1 MSEHTVNIAWNNQPH
16 AEIDGEYSRNHLLNV
31 DGKQQLG
38 LSAAADFLGDPGMA
52 DPEQILTGSV
62 SSCHMLFFLAIA
74 QIRGFSVASYEDEAT
89 AILGKDD
96 TGAMAITKIILRP
109 KVAFVHAVP
118 SPEVL
123 DRIHHGAHKRCFI
136 ANSLKSQV
144 VVQAR

>member
-16 AEIDGEYSRNHLLNV
+16 AEIDGEYSRNHVLNV

-96 TGAMAITKIILRP
+96 TGLWLLP
-109 KVAFVHAVP
+109 KSSYA
-118 SPEVL
+118 
-123 DRIHHGAHKRCFI
+123 
-136 ANSLKSQV
+136 LKSPSCMPYPAPKYWIASTMV
-144 VVQAR
+144 PTKGVLLLTR